1 MSAEIY
7 WLTLTSLVTA
17 LMWMPYILNRIAV
30 RGLIAAT
37 GNPSPDD
44 KPHSPWAERAILAH
58 KNAVENLVVFAAVV
72 LAAHAAGASTE
83 LTATAAMVYFYARVA
98 HYAIYIAGVP
108 FLRTLA
114 FAAGMLCQVIIA
126 LVALGAL

>member
-1 MSAEIY
+1 MTAEIY

-17 LMWMPYILNRIAV
+17 LMWAPYILNRIAV

-44 KPHSPWAERAILAH
+44 KPHSGWAERAILAH

-72 LAAHAAGASTE
+72 LAANAAGVSTE
-83 LTATAAMVYFYARVA
+83 TTAAAAMIYFYARVA

-114 FAAGMLCQVIIA
+114 FAAGMLCQVAIA
-126 LVALGAL
+126 LSVLGAL